1 MILFIDGIRVYLRQL
16 SDSLRCKKSV
26 NIDNPVLTNKCV
38 KPVMHVI
45 RFRTPSVLSETTSTS
60 VNNTAPCLRISV

>member
-16 SDSLRCKKSV
+16 SDLRCKKSV

-60 VNNTAPCLRISV
+60 VNNTAPYLRISV